1 MNLENMFK
9 KKAVRTRME
18 RSQTESRPEVPEGLL
33 KKCNKCGGAI
43 IAREAEEQNY
53 ICPKCGGYFRI
64 PAYKRIELLADEGS
78 FTEWDM
84 ELDTDNPLL
93 YSYVIRKDGSYVI
106 RDQGGVNENYFDRLY
121 RIFDGQSEEAKWL
134 SEYATGGL

>member
-43 IAREAEEQNY
+43 IAREAE
-53 ICPKCGGYFRI
+53 
-64 PAYKRIELLADEGS
+64 
-78 FTEWDM
+78 
-84 ELDTDNPLL
+84 L
-93 YSYVIRKDGSYVI
+93 YLPEMR
-106 RDQGGVNENYFDRLY
+106 
-121 RIFDGQSEEAKWL
+121 RIFPYSGVQTNRTS
-134 SEYATGGL
+134 GG